1 MKKLHVDFSDF
12 ILELSNLHSE
22 LEICAIELKVRK
34 IFEKFKNQNRDP
46 EQRDRRELN
55 IRQ

>member
-34 IFEKFKNQNRDP
+34 IFLKNSKTKIETQS
-46 EQRDRRELN
+46 RE
-55 IRQ
+55 IEGS